1 MKKLFT
7 LFSFTLMIAGIY
19 AQNATLKGNVKD
31 EKGEPA
37 IQANIII
44 DASKGWATATD
55 FDGNYTLSLPA
66 GKYFVL
72 YRYIGK
78 EDKVVEITLAEN
90 ETKTQNVVL
99 RERVE
104 LINTVVV
111 SASKYEKKMSEETVS
126 MEVLKSDLMQA
137 NNIVNVEEGMNKVPG
152 VTIIEGQANI
162 RGGAGWSYG
171 AGSRVMILYDD
182 LPLLSADAADTKWT
196 LMPTEITEQVEV
208 IKGAASSLYG
218 SGALNGVINVR
229 TAWPTSTPETRV
241 NVWSGVYGSPRD
253 RNEGWWFRNNQQPF
267 FSGFNFAHME
277 KVKRTDYII
286 HGQFTQDNAPLE
298 SNSGG
303 DARIGGKFRF
313 RPKNID
319 GLAMGIM
326 VNALRSWGSA
336 FFLWDGLGE
345 RARLPMPGTA
355 STFQNNRIIIDPF
368 VTYTDAKENTF
379 SFKGRYFNSANRN
392 NTGQGS
398 IPITYNW
405 DLQYNRY
412 FSKPKINVVGGIAGY
427 YSTVRSPV
435 DDVSQSLI
443 GEHNGLN
450 IAPYL
455 QLEKKLFDD
464 RLNLTLGTRY
474 EYFKINSLTFD
485 TVFKSDLNRPLFRVG
500 ANYRAAEATFIRGS
514 YGEGFRFPTMAELFV
529 NSNIGGIGLYPNP
542 GLQSERGWYGELGV
556 KQGIRLG
563 EWSAYADVALFINQ
577 YQNMMEFNFGEFGIP
592 NTAEVLNSIT
602 NGTPINIEDLGVG
615 FGSQNVGDTR
625 ILGIE
630 LSGGSQGK
638 IGKFPLNILVG
649 YTYIDP
655 KSLNWNDPIT
665 FRNSEGTV
673 VNPGQSI
680 VENFTGNSSLN
691 LNNLS
696 PDQIGPTGRP
706 LPGSATYA
714 AVSSSSNNVLKYRNR
729 HTFQLDVSS
738 SWRKIDYGISVQYR
752 SWMENIDYFFISPF
766 LTENTTLL
774 TDDAGNP
781 TNVEGLIGTNAFSA
795 LKAFREKYDGRGT
808 TLIDARIAYNFTEHA
823 KMAIVGKNLLNLNY
837 DIRPTYLG
845 DPMSFAFQFS
855 YRFKHDKRGE

>member
-1 MKKLFT
+1 
-7 LFSFTLMIAGIY
+7 MIAGIY

-78 EDKVVEITLAEN
+78 EDRVIEVTLAEN

-182 LPLLSADAADTKWT
+182 LPLLSADAADTKWS

-267 FSGFNFAHME
+267 FTGFNFAHME

-286 HGQFTQDNAPLE
+286 HGQFTQDNAALE
-298 SNSGG
+298 SNASG

-313 RPKNID
+313 RPKNVE
-319 GLAMGIM
+319 GLSMGMM

-345 RARLPMPGTA
+345 RARQPMPGTA
-355 STFQNNRIIIDPF
+355 STYQNNRIIIDPF

-405 DLQYNRY
+405 DMQYNRY

-427 YSTVRSPV
+427 VSTVRSPE

-443 GEHNGLN
+443 GEHNGTN
-450 IAPYL
+450 VAPYL
-455 QLEKKLFDD
+455 QVEKKLFDD

-474 EYFKINSLTFD
+474 EYFKINSFTYD
-485 TVFKSDLNRPLFRVG
+485 TIFKSDLNRPLFRIG
-500 ANYRAAEATFIRGS
+500 ANYRAAEATFIRAS

-542 GLQSERGWYGELGV
+542 ALQSEKGWYGELGV

-577 YQNMMEFNFGEFGIP
+577 YQNMMEFNFGQFGEVNP
-592 NTAEVLNSIT
+592 NLLQNIS
-602 NGTPINIEDLGVG
+602 NGLGFSIEDLGVG
-615 FGSQNVGDTR
+615 FGSQNVGNTR

-638 IGKFPLNILVG
+638 IGDFPLNILAG

-655 KSLNWNDPIT
+655 KSLNWNDPIA
-665 FRNSEGTV
+665 FSNSRGDQVIPGTSLV
-673 VNPGQSI
+673 EI
-680 VENFTGNSSLN
+680 VT
-691 LNNLS
+691 NNLS
-696 PDQIGPTGRP
+696 TNTANYT
-706 LPGSATYA
+706 PGTPPTYA
-714 AVSSSSNNVLKYRNR
+714 AVSSSTNNVLKYRNR
-729 HTFQLDVSS
+729 HTFQLDISS
-738 SWRKIDYGISVQYR
+738 SWRKLDYGISVQYR
-752 SWMENIDYFFISPF
+752 SWMENIDYFFVSPF
-766 LTENTTLL
+766 LTELSNGAVVIE
-774 TDDAGNP
+774 DDAGNP
-781 TNVEGLIGTNAFSA
+781 TSVEGLIGTEAFSA

-808 TLIDARIAYNFTEHA
+808 TLLDARIAYNFTEHA
-823 KMAIVGKNLLNLNY
+823 KIALVGKNLLNLNY

-845 DPMSFAFQFS
+845 NPMSFAFQFS
-855 YRFKHDKRGE
+855 YKFKHDKRG